1 MIGLFY
7 CYHLNQQYSLT
18 PYLEIRILLVKI
30 KTMAVY
36 YIGSYDIHNME
47 EFMKYPQKVMELLPK
62 YGGKVLASD
71 VNAIVL
77 EGTAKTMN
85 AIIEFP
91 SEEAVLAM
99 YNDPDYEQ
107 IKKLRQNT
115 TSNTSMVVV
124 KGFEQEG

>member
-1 MIGLFY
+1 
-7 CYHLNQQYSLT
+7 
-18 PYLEIRILLVKI
+18 
-30 KTMAVY
+30 MAVY

-47 EFMKYPQKVMELLPK
+47 EFMKYPPKVMELLPK

-107 IKKLRQNT
+107 IKKLRQDT
-115 TSNTSMVVV
+115 TTNTSMVVV
-124 KGFEQEG
+124 KEFRQNG

>member
-1 MIGLFY
+1 
-7 CYHLNQQYSLT
+7 
-18 PYLEIRILLVKI
+18 
-30 KTMAVY
+30 MAVY

-47 EFMKYPQKVMELLPK
+47 EFMKYPPKVMELLPK

-71 VNAIVL
+71 VHAIVL

-99 YNDPDYEQ
+99 YNDPEYEQ
-107 IKKLRQNT
+107 IKKLRQNN

-124 KGFEQEG
+124 KQFGQEG